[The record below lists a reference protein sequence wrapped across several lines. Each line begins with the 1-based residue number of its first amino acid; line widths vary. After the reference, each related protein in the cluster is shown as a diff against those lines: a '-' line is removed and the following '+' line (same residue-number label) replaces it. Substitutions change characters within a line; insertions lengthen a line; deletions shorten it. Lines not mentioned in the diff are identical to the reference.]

1 MINGH
6 LRPDAPPRVV
16 EVRLSYTY
24 IERIRDL
31 RILSRKIEMDLRR
44 LGNENGDCKD
54 TIIREEAVLKA
65 VCIEIRQRE
74 RLAFLSEFG
83 IQ

>member
-1 MINGH
+1 MINGD
-6 LRPDAPPRVV
+6 LRPNAQPRVV
-16 EVRLSYTY
+16 EVRLSYTC
-24 IERIRDL
+24 IERTRDL

-44 LGNENGDCKD
+44 LGNGDSDCKD
-54 TIIREEAVLKA
+54 AIIREEAALKA

-74 RLAFLSEFG
+74 RLAFLSEFR